1 MGLFNWLSPKRG
13 RAEYR
18 DEEILRIYASGDRM
32 NIRVMENTLY
42 QHTFAYLP
50 HSKKTVER
58 LPDADDRRLAYSDAF
73 LDFSMQMRLGLF
85 RGDASVK
92 TFFTS
97 IFDHK
102 VLDMLKRKRTHK
114 YKANQPGAV
123 ELEQRLEVLSPKS
136 RDILEG
142 LLTKEKLEQ
151 VKAVLKTLYAGKTPC
166 KELLLLSSAGIRQS
180 EIADYL
186 GLTTGSVKTKISDCR
201 KQLSA
206 KFDTK

>member
-1 MGLFNWLSPKRG
+1 MGLFDWLSPG
-13 RAEYR
+13 RRPTRYR
-18 DEEILRIYASGDRM
+18 DEDILRIYASGDHT

-58 LPDADDRRLAYSDAF
+58 LPDADDRQLAYSDAF

-85 RGDASVK
+85 RGDASVR

-97 IFDHK
+97 IFEHK
-102 VLDMLKRKRTHK
+102 VLDVLKHKRTQT
-114 YKANQPGAV
+114 YKANRPGAV
-123 ELEQRLEVLSPKS
+123 EAEQRLELLSQES
-136 RDILEG
+136 RDILEN
-142 LLTKEKLEQ
+142 LLTREKLEQ
-151 VKAVLKTLYAGKTPC
+151 TKAMLKNLYAGTTSC
-166 KELLLLSSAGIRQS
+166 AELLLLSSAGIRQS

-186 GLTTGSVKTKISDCR
+186 GLTVGSVKTKISDCR